1 LKIGELARRSGC
13 TVETIR
19 FYEKE
24 KLLVSNHR
32 SEGNYRLFDT
42 SAIDQLRF
50 IRHCRSLDLSL
61 AEIRQLLTLNQSP
74 GAQCDDVNRMI
85 NSHISQVALRIAE
98 LENLRRQLES
108 LRDSCASNRTVEQCG
123 ILQNLTESET

>member
-1 LKIGELARRSGC
+1 MRSGC

-32 SEGNYRLFDT
+32 SAGNYRLFDT

-74 GAQCDDVNRMI
+74 GSQCDDVNRMI
-85 NSHISQVALRIAE
+85 NSHISQVALRITE

-108 LRDSCASNRTVEQCG
+108 LRNNCASNRTVEQCG